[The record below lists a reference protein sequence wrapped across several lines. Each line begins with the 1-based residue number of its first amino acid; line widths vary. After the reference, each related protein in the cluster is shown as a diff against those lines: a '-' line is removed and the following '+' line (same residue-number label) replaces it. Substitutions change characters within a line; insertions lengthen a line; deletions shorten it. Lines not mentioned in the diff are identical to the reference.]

1 MSAMAVGLLLWAGT
15 GLLLSS
21 LGIVRRPTLA
31 TPIRH
36 YVALYTHHG
45 PGTGP
50 GRLAPRG
57 LVVGDPIH
65 FRNAESGTR

>member
-31 TPIRH
+31 ARIGICVPMQSDLGQHQQPLSHDRIGEAQSCAT
-36 YVALYTHHG
+36 
-45 PGTGP
+45 
-50 GRLAPRG
+50 
-57 LVVGDPIH
+57 D
-65 FRNAESGTR
+65 